1 MDSRLEKALGRI
13 ILVFPVLA
21 YLTSKWEIKEGE
33 VATMATDYTHLFYNK
48 TFLDSLTLEEVG
60 GVVLHEIAHCL
71 LMHPTEITNT
81 QAQSKDPKLWEIA
94 LEVVTNATVIDLLRS
109 AGTSGDMFRLPG
121 EPYSPLAN
129 RQPPSGTS
137 YLYDPI
143 GHTHTATEIYRLLE
157 KRQAPKSGAGADHY
171 QSQSQ
176 NRTGTGTDGLG
187 DPDKSPLSGDI
198 LPTGRTESQD
208 AAEVTI
214 AVIQKLSSLT
224 RGSLPLGLDRLLK
237 RLTEGRVPWERILH
251 SWVGT
256 VVSGSEDFRWE
267 KPNHRHPLAE
277 KVIMPGSVNNE
288 IENIVV
294 VIDTSGSITDTQLA
308 RFASEIRKLA
318 QYVREITII
327 TTDTAVHEKVKVS
340 TGSDILRRL
349 KFKGGGGT
357 DFRPVFETIRNCMG
371 MIFFTD
377 GCARYPDRK
386 PGYPVLWILT
396 KDHSTPPFGK
406 VAFILDE

>member
-48 TFLDSLTLEEVG
+48 AFLDSLTLEEVG
-60 GVVLHEIAHCL
+60 GVLLHEIAHCL
-71 LMHPTEITNT
+71 LLHPSELTRA
-81 QAQSKDPKLWEIA
+81 QAENKDPKLWEIA
-94 LEVVTNATVIDLLRS
+94 LEIVTNATVRDLIQS
-109 AGTSGDMFRLPG
+109 AGNSGSMFKLPAQ
-121 EPYSPLAN
+121 PYSPLKGGE
-129 RQPPSGTS
+129 PPYGPFHF
-137 YLYDPI
+137 YDPA
-143 GHTHTATEIYRLLE
+143 GHTHTATEIYQLLI
-157 KRQAPKSGAGADHY
+157 KKIPPRRCLDTGSGAGTG
-171 QSQSQ
+171 QNGSQTS
-176 NRTGTGTDGLG
+176 TGDII
-187 DPDKSPLSGDI
+187 LSGDI
-198 LPTGRTESQD
+198 LRAGRTESQD